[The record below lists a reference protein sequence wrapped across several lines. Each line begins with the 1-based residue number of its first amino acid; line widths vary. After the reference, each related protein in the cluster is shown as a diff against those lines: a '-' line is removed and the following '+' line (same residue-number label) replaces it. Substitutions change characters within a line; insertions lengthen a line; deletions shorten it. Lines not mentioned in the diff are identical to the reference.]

1 MPSAAV
7 ICGTEVALAISSS
20 ARWKALEAA
29 TTDFAVTSSLS
40 LILASSVFKSAS
52 AAGCPAASCANTR
65 CPAASTA
72 DGSFFASM
80 LVFKGCTP
88 FEPSR

>member
-1 MPSAAV
+1 MLLQPRPPASPS
-7 ICGTEVALAISSS
+7 
-20 ARWKALEAA
+20 
-29 TTDFAVTSSLS
+29 TSSFS

-52 AAGCPAASCANTR
+52 AAGMPSRQLGHHALLLTAS
-65 CPAASTA
+65 SA

-80 LVFKGCTP
+80 LVFSGCVP